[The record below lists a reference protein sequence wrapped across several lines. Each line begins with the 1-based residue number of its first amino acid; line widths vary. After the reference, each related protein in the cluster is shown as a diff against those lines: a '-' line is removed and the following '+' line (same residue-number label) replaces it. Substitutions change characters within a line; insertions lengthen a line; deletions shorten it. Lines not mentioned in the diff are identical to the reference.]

1 MSDIFIS
8 YASDDRPRA
17 ETFAHTLEGRGWSIF
32 WDRTIPTGKTWRET
46 IGRELNDARCVIVLW
61 SEASIESKW
70 VQEEADDAKRRR
82 ALVPVLIE
90 NVQPPIGF
98 RAIQAAHLENWDG
111 TEPTKAFDR
120 LTTPERLREHF
131 CPWPV

>member
-1 MSDIFIS
+1 M
-8 YASDDRPRA
+8 
-17 ETFAHTLEGRGWSIF
+17 G
-32 WDRTIPTGKTWRET
+32 
-46 IGRELNDARCVIVLW
+46 
-61 SEASIESKW
+61 
-70 VQEEADDAKRRR
+70 QEEADDAKRRR

-111 TEPTKAFDR
+111 TKPTKAFDR

-131 CPWPV
+131 CPWPVFTGIADENIAQ